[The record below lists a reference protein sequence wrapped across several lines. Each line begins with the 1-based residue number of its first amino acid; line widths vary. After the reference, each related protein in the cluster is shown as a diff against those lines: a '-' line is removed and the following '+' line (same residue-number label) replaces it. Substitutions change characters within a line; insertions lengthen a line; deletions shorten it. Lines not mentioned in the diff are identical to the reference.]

1 MYCGSQDQAEAN
13 VENTQQMPPKPAIK
27 VIRTTPEPAPVAA
40 PKKHKILGQYQAL
53 MPAVQHVCT
62 LLSNHVA
69 ENWAASMP
77 VEGAEPSKGFH
88 AVFDIDDTLIFD
100 DNRQTP
106 NLQVKHLLEVARAHN
121 CKIHLVTAR
130 EKNAEV
136 IKWTRDELR
145 RHGIQYDTLA
155 LAPRKMRETMA
166 TIAAWKHSERAKH
179 APVLVSVG
187 DQWGDILLLTDE
199 SDIAVLDERHKAQHA
214 PWQVVMPND
223 GVTVYGLKLMA

>member
-1 MYCGSQDQAEAN
+1 
-13 VENTQQMPPKPAIK
+13 MPKTHK
-27 VIRTTPEPAPVAA
+27 VI
-40 PKKHKILGQYQAL
+40 GQYQAL
-53 MPAVQHVCT
+53 MPAVQHVCS
-62 LLSNHVA
+62 LLSNHVGEA
-69 ENWAASMP
+69 WTGTGASMGPTAAAP
-77 VEGAEPSKGFH
+77 VFH

-155 LAPRKMRETMA
+155 LAPKKMRETMA

-187 DQWGDILLLTDE
+187 DQWGDIILLTDE
-199 SDIAVLDERHKAQHA
+199 SDIDALDTRHNMQYA
-214 PWQVVMPND
+214 PWAVVECKD
-223 GVTVYGLKLMA
+223 GVTKWGLKLMAPIGR

>member
-1 MYCGSQDQAEAN
+1 
-13 VENTQQMPPKPAIK
+13 MPPKQTKTGAASSGLPSGPSSGLAL
-27 VIRTTPEPAPVAA
+27 VPV
-40 PKKHKILGQYQAL
+40 KKHKVLGQYQAL
-53 MPAVQHVCT
+53 MPAVQHVCS

-69 ENWAASMP
+69 DNWTSGGAAEAP
-77 VEGAEPSKGFH
+77 KPLH

-155 LAPRKMRETMA
+155 LAPKKTRETMA

-199 SDIAVLDERHKAQHA
+199 ADIAALDDKHKAQHA
-214 PWQVVMPND
+214 PWLVVMPND